1 MFHVEHT
8 FFLYIMKIS
17 GKIIDVHQ
25 RRIYPGTLTIEA
37 GKIAGIAET
46 DEAPDV
52 YIMPGLADAHVHIES
67 SMLVP
72 SHFAVAAVKH
82 GTVAVVADPHEIAN
96 VLGKE
101 GVRFMLDNAQTVP
114 LRMLFGAPSC
124 VPATSSESAG
134 AKIGAEDI
142 AELLS
147 DKRVGF
153 LAEMMNFP
161 GVIYDDVEVHRKL
174 EVARNAGVPV
184 DGHAPG
190 LTGEELRKY
199 IGSGIST
206 DHECTSLE
214 EALEKI
220 SGGMKILIREG
231 SAAKNLE
238 ILAPLLHYYP
248 AEVMLCTDDLHPET
262 LAKGHINRLVARLI
276 AMGYDLFNVVRSA
289 SVNTAEH
296 YRTGAGLMRVG
307 DPADFIVV
315 DDPAKMNVLQTW
327 IDGQLVYDGQQAL
340 FSPGE
345 IKKVNRFKCT
355 RLLTDEIRV
364 PNEGGKIRVIVAEN
378 GSLVTGSGEAPAGEE
393 AFVNPRLDE
402 DIIKIVVKERYNDRP
417 PSVGFVRGFGLK
429 KGAMASSVA
438 HDSHNIIAVGTND
451 RDIVAAINLI
461 IEAEGGMSAVSEE
474 GSDIL
479 KLPVAGIMSDMPVTA
494 MAARYDRLSET
505 VRSYGSYL
513 DAPYMTLSFMALLVI
528 PRLKLSDRGLFDGI
542 AFRHVPLFIH
552 KTWPGEKI

>member
-1 MFHVEHT
+1 MICTKGEFIRVFSLFHQVK
-8 FFLYIMKIS
+8 LKS
-17 GKIIDVHQ
+17 
-25 RRIYPGTLTIEA
+25 IE
-37 GKIAGIAET
+37 ET
-46 DEAPDV
+46 GESPDL

-96 VLGKE
+96 VMGKE
-101 GVRFMLDNAQTVP
+101 GVKFMLDNAGTVP
-114 LRMLFGAPSC
+114 VKILFGAPSC
-124 VPATSSESAG
+124 VPATSSETAG
-134 AKIGAEDI
+134 ARINAEDI
-142 AELLS
+142 EELLH

-161 GVIYDDVEVHRKL
+161 GVVYDDAEVYRKL
-174 EVARNAGVPV
+174 GAAKKAGVPI

-190 LTGEELRKY
+190 LCGDELKKY
-199 IGSGIST
+199 IGAGIST

-231 SAAKNLE
+231 SAAKNLDT
-238 ILAPLLHYYP
+238 LAPLLNYYP
-248 AEVMLCTDDLHPET
+248 DDVMLCTDDLHPET
-262 LAKGHINRLVARLI
+262 LAKGHINKIVARLI
-276 AMGYDLFNVVRSA
+276 GMGYDIFNVLRAA
-289 SVNTAEH
+289 SVNTAIH
-296 YRTGAGLMRVG
+296 YRINAGLLRAG

-315 DDPAKMNVLQTW
+315 DDLKSMNVVQTW
-327 IDGQLVYDGQQAL
+327 IDGELVFDGQKAL
-340 FSPGE
+340 FSPG
-345 IKKVNRFKCT
+345 IINKINRFKCT

-364 PNEGGKIRVIVAEN
+364 PNEGGKLRVIVAEN
-378 GSLVTGSGEAPAGEE
+378 GSLMTGSDEVSPGDEP
-393 AFVNPRLDE
+393 FVSTNTEE
-402 DIIKIVVKERYNDRP
+402 DILKIVVKERYNDRP
-417 PSVGFVRGFGLK
+417 PAVGFIRGFGLK

-451 RDIVAAINLI
+451 RDIVTAINLI
-461 IEAEGGMSAVSEE
+461 VEAEGGMSAVSEE
-474 GSDIL
+474 GSEIL

-494 MAARYDRLSET
+494 MASRYERLTET
-505 VRSYGSYL
+505 VRNFGCHL

-542 AFRHVPLFIH
+542 SFSHVPLFIH
-552 KTWPGEKI
+552 KTYPGKKI

>member
-1 MFHVEHT
+1 
-8 FFLYIMKIS
+8 MKVS
-17 GKIIDVHQ
+17 GKIIDLHQ
-25 RRIYPGTLTIEA
+25 RRIYPGTITITA
-37 GKIAGIAET
+37 GKIEKIE
-46 DEAPDV
+46 ENKESPDLF
-52 YIMPGLADAHVHIES
+52 ILPGLADAHVHIES

-96 VLGKE
+96 VMGKE
-101 GVRFMLDNAQTVP
+101 GVRFMLDNAETVP
-114 LRMLFGAPSC
+114 VRMLFGAPSC

-134 AKIGAEDI
+134 ARIGAEDI
-142 AELLS
+142 AELLQ

-153 LAEMMNFP
+153 LGEMMNFP
-161 GVIYDDVEVHRKL
+161 GVIYDDGEVHRKL
-174 EVARNAGVPV
+174 EAAKKAGVPV

-190 LTGEELRKY
+190 LTGEELKKY
-199 IGSGIST
+199 INAGIST

-238 ILAPLLHYYP
+238 VLAPLLNYYP
-248 AEVMLCTDDLHPET
+248 EKVMLCTDDLHPET
-262 LAKGHINRLVARLI
+262 LAKGHINKIVARLI
-276 AMGYDLFNVVRSA
+276 GMGYDIFNVMRAA
-289 SVNTAEH
+289 SVNTVEH
-296 YRTGAGLMRVG
+296 YGIASGLLRVG

-315 DDPAKMNVLQTW
+315 DDPSKMNVLQAW
-327 IDGQLVYDGQQAL
+327 IDGRLVYDGNRAL

-345 IKKVNRFKCT
+345 IKKINRFKCT

-378 GSLVTGSGEAPAGEE
+378 GSLATGCGEMPAGDDQFVIPRPEE
-393 AFVNPRLDE
+393 DLL
-402 DIIKIVVKERYNDRP
+402 KIVVKERYNDKP
-417 PSVGFVRGFGLK
+417 PAVGFIKGFGLK
-429 KGAMASSVA
+429 RGAMASSVA

-461 IEAEGGMSAVSEE
+461 VEAEGGMSAVSDD
-474 GSDIL
+474 GTDIL
-479 KLPVAGIMSDMPVTA
+479 KLPIAGIMSDMPVTA
-494 MAARYDRLSET
+494 MASRYERLSET
-505 VRSYGSYL
+505 VKSFGCHL

-528 PRLKLSDRGLFDGI
+528 PRLKLSDRGLFDGLT
-542 AFRHVPLFIH
+542 FMHVPLFIP
-552 KTWPGEKI
+552 KTYPGQKQ